1 MWIISIHAPRT
12 GSDFS
17 SSRIVL
23 ISSNFNPRSPHG
35 ERPATPNAI
44 VSMVTF
50 QSTLPARGATQ
61 SSTFITH
68 LSAFQS
74 TLPARGATRFSML
87 ADTTFKHFNPRSP
100 HGERQNSSGSYTAGL
115 HFNPRSPHGERQQTV
130 WKHSDIRRNF
140 NPRSPHGERL
150 QSFDRRCGRG
160 LFQST
165 LPARGATLAYL
176 VAPFAAIKFQST
188 LPARG
193 ATLFSPA
200 TPRWQAISIHAPRTG
215 SDACLH
221 LRRRVADLF
230 QSTLPARGATSSRI
244 CLDIHIP
251 RFQST
256 LPARGATRCAKL
268 CLCNQHHFNPRSP
281 HGERPPR

>member
-100 HGERQNSSGSYTAGL
+100 HGERQ
-115 HFNPRSPHGERQQTV
+115 QTV

-140 NPRSPHGERL
+140 NPRSPHGERPRQYIAIL
-150 QSFDRRCGRG
+150 AECA
-160 LFQST
+160 FQST
-165 LPARGATLAYL
+165 LPARGATNQRRA
-176 VAPFAAIKFQST
+176 
-188 LPARG
+188 ARG
-193 ATLFSPA
+193 
-200 TPRWQAISIHAPRTG
+200 REYISIHAPRTG
-215 SDACLH
+215 SDWTKAVVDAFVDISIH
-221 LRRRVADLF
+221 APRTGSDYNRSTAD
-230 QSTLPARGATSSRI
+230 AVV
-244 CLDIHIP
+244 DY
-251 RFQST
+251 
-256 LPARGATRCAKL
+256 
-268 CLCNQHHFNPRSP
+268 FNPRSP

>member
-115 HFNPRSPHGERQQTV
+115 H
-130 WKHSDIRRNF
+130 F

>member
-1 MWIISIHAPRT
+1 MARKAFQSTLPARGATLAVSAGTLVWIISIHAPRT

-35 ERPATPNAI
+35 ERPATPHAI
-44 VSMVTF
+44 VRMVTF

-140 NPRSPHGERL
+140 NPRSPHGERPRQYIAIL
-150 QSFDRRCGRG
+150 AECA
-160 LFQST
+160 FQST
-165 LPARGATLAYL
+165 LPARGATNQRRA
-176 VAPFAAIKFQST
+176 
-188 LPARG
+188 ARG
-193 ATLFSPA
+193 
-200 TPRWQAISIHAPRTG
+200 REYISIHAPRTG
-215 SDACLH
+215 SDWTKAVVDAFVDISIH
-221 LRRRVADLF
+221 APRTGSDYNRSTAD
-230 QSTLPARGATSSRI
+230 AVV
-244 CLDIHIP
+244 DY
-251 RFQST
+251 
-256 LPARGATRCAKL
+256 
-268 CLCNQHHFNPRSP
+268 FNPRSP
-281 HGERPPR
+281 HGERLSLIL

>member
-140 NPRSPHGERL
+140 NPRSPHGERPRQYIAIL
-150 QSFDRRCGRG
+150 AECA
-160 LFQST
+160 FQST
-165 LPARGATLAYL
+165 LPARGATNQRRA
-176 VAPFAAIKFQST
+176 
-188 LPARG
+188 ARG
-193 ATLFSPA
+193 
-200 TPRWQAISIHAPRTG
+200 REYISIHAPRTG
-215 SDACLH
+215 SDYN
-221 LRRRVADLF
+221 RSTAD
-230 QSTLPARGATSSRI
+230 AVV
-244 CLDIHIP
+244 DY
-251 RFQST
+251 
-256 LPARGATRCAKL
+256 
-268 CLCNQHHFNPRSP
+268 FNPRSP
-281 HGERPPR
+281 HGERLSLIL

>member
-1 MWIISIHAPRT
+1 MARKAFQSTLPARGATLAVSAGTLVWIISIHAPRT

-17 SSRIVL
+17 SSRIGL

-115 HFNPRSPHGERQQTV
+115 HFNPRSPHGER
-130 WKHSDIRRNF
+130 R
-140 NPRSPHGERL
+140 
-150 QSFDRRCGRG
+150 QSAENC
-160 LFQST
+160 S
-165 LPARGATLAYL
+165 
-176 VAPFAAIKFQST
+176 K
-188 LPARG
+188 
-193 ATLFSPA
+193 
-200 TPRWQAISIHAPRTG
+200 
-215 SDACLH
+215 
-221 LRRRVADLF
+221 
-230 QSTLPARGATSSRI
+230 SR
-244 CLDIHIP
+244 

-256 LPARGATRCAKL
+256 LPARGATQRR
-268 CLCNQHHFNPRSP
+268 RSASSGSCTFQSTLP
-281 HGERPPR
+281 ARGATATLLARE

>member
-1 MWIISIHAPRT
+1 MARKAFQSTLPARGATLAVSAGTLVWIISIHAPRT

-74 TLPARGATRFSML
+74 TLPARGATNQRRAARGREYISIHAPRTGSDWTKAVVDAFVDISIHAPRTGSDYNRST
-87 ADTTFKHFNPRSP
+87 ADAVVD
-100 HGERQNSSGSYTAGL
+100 Y
-115 HFNPRSPHGERQQTV
+115 
-130 WKHSDIRRNF
+130 F

-150 QSFDRRCGRG
+150 S
-160 LFQST
+160 LI
-165 LPARGATLAYL
+165 L
-176 VAPFAAIKFQST
+176 
-188 LPARG
+188 
-193 ATLFSPA
+193 
-200 TPRWQAISIHAPRTG
+200 
-215 SDACLH
+215 
-221 LRRRVADLF
+221 
-230 QSTLPARGATSSRI
+230 
-244 CLDIHIP
+244 
-251 RFQST
+251 
-256 LPARGATRCAKL
+256 
-268 CLCNQHHFNPRSP
+268 
-281 HGERPPR
+281 